1 MNVARS
7 AGARKS
13 VLTALAA
20 GLLLLAL
27 VVPSAG
33 VTAATPPQLH
43 NYRIDGVSTKE
54 QRTAIQR
61 TGLSIEVVGS
71 SYVLARGYANQA
83 TKARALGLKVSSLAQ
98 IQDFPPGYED
108 YHNYAEMNAD
118 IASEVAAHPNLIK
131 SFSIG
136 KSYEN
141 RNIPAVLITK
151 DAPTYTSGKTEVLFD
166 GLHHAR
172 EHLTTEMTLDIMHL
186 FVDNYGQKKQI
197 TNLVDKRAIWVIF
210 DVNPDGGE
218 YDISGN
224 QFHYW
229 RKNRQPNQGSQFI
242 GTDLNRNYSYKW
254 GCCGGSSPNPGDET
268 YRGPSPLSSPEIKAL
283 TDFVDSRVIGGKERI
298 KASISF
304 HTYGELVMWPYG
316 YTFTDVPADM
326 TQDDHNAFVK
336 IGQRIAAETCLNG
349 DCYTPQQ
356 ASDLYITD
364 GDSVDWQYGVH
375 KIFALVIEMY
385 GNDFYVP
392 DSVIPTQVKRLHGG
406 VLYLTK
412 IAKCVYKVIGKP
424 C

>member
-1 MNVARS
+1 MNVAPT
-7 AGARKS
+7 GARRPL
-13 VLTALAA
+13 LTLLVA
-20 GLLLLAL
+20 GLLLAL
-27 VVPSAG
+27 VAPSTG
-33 VTAATPPQLH
+33 VSAASPQQLH
-43 NYRIDGVSTKE
+43 NYRIDGVTTRE

-61 TGLSIEVVGS
+61 AGLSIEVVGS
-71 SYVLARGYANQA
+71 NWVLVRGYAKDA
-83 TKARALGLKVSSLAQ
+83 TRARALGFGVASYNEAE
-98 IQDFPPGYED
+98 DFPPGYEG

-118 IASEVAAHPNLIK
+118 IAAEVAAHPTLIK

-136 KSYEN
+136 QSYEG
-141 RNIPAVLITK
+141 REVPAVLITQGADSYVK
-151 DAPTYTSGKTEVLFD
+151 GKPEVLFD

-186 FVDNYGQKKQI
+186 FVDNYGTKQQI
-197 TNLVDKRAIWVIF
+197 TNLVNKRAIWVIF

-229 RKNRQPNQGSQFI
+229 RKNRQPNKGSQYI

-254 GCCGGSSPNPGDET
+254 GCCGGSSGDPSSEV
-268 YRGPSPLSSPEIKAL
+268 YRGKAPLSSPEIRAL
-283 TDFVDSRVIGGKERI
+283 TKFVDGRVIGGRQRI
-298 KASISF
+298 TASISF

-316 YTFTDVPADM
+316 YTYTDVPADM
-326 TQDDHNAFVK
+326 KQADHDAFVK
-336 IGQRIAAETCLNG
+336 IGQQIAADTCLNG

-356 ASDLYITD
+356 ASDLYIVD

-375 KIFALVIEMY
+375 GIFALVIEMY

-392 DSVIPTQVKRLHGG
+392 DDVIKTQVKRLHGG

-412 IAKCVYKVIGKP
+412 IANCPLKVIGKS